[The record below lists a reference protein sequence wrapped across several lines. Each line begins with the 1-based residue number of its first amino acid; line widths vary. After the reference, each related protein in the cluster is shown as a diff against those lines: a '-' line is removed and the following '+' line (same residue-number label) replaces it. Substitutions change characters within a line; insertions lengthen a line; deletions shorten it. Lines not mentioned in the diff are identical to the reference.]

1 MNKELFAFQMK
12 RQLPL
17 ALRMGLLMALLSLG
31 AVLSY
36 TDANTAALSELRAG
50 MPGLFAAFGVGGS
63 ASLLDHVAS
72 LLHGFLFPLLGSWLA
87 ARLAARLLPALVE
100 SGELSYYLSLPIRRE
115 NFVLGQGAALFCG
128 LLLACLT
135 MTLGTLIAA
144 FALRRGEMSIVWLLS
159 LSLGQLCIWLFAGGM
174 AMMVASGRNM
184 KRGTVPRSLLLPAA
198 FFAIA
203 MVSAVPGVPAWL
215 ARLTPYSLFQPQ
227 NLARGRMAAEVL
239 TLPLIGLI
247 CLLIGMKRFARR
259 DLPL

>member
-1 MNKELFAFQMK
+1 MNKELFAFQLK

-36 TDANTAALSELRAG
+36 TEANTAALSETRAG

-100 SGELSYYLSLPIRRE
+100 SGELSHYLSLPIRRE
-115 NFVLGQGAALFCG
+115 SFVLGQGTVLFCA
-128 LLLACLT
+128 LLTACLA

-144 FALRRGEMSIVWLLS
+144 FALRRGEVNIVWLLS
-159 LSLGQLCIWLFAGGM
+159 LSLGQLCVWLLAGGA
-174 AMMVASGRNM
+174 AMLAASGRNV
-184 KRGTVPRSLLLPAA
+184 KKGTALRSLLLPAA
-198 FFAIA
+198 FFAVA
-203 MVSAVPGVPAWL
+203 MAGAVPDAPGWL
-215 ARLTPYSLFQPQ
+215 SRLTPYSLFQPQ
-227 NLARGRMAAEVL
+227 NLARGRMAAEPLV
-239 TLPLIGLI
+239 LPLIGLI